1 MMTFLSNTTWWI
13 TFAAAM
19 VSATLPA
26 FMKSL
31 RRLPLLLIIAVWLA
45 AVISIAITSGVLP
58 AVAGGGISLLWGLL
72 LMLASLLFS
81 GVRQM
86 AKKRYG

>member
-19 VSATLPA
+19 AAATLPA
-26 FMKSL
+26 LQQSL
-31 RRLPLLLIIAVWLA
+31 RLLPVILILLLWLA
-45 AVISIAITSGVLP
+45 AVISMAMTAGILP
-58 AVAGGGISLLWGLL
+58 AFTGGGISLLWGLL

>member
-1 MMTFLSNTTWWI
+1 MTFLSNTTWWI

-31 RRLPLLLIIAVWLA
+31 RRLPMLLLLVLWLA

>member
-1 MMTFLSNTTWWI
+1 MTTFFSDNSGWI
-13 TFAAAM
+13 AMAVAMAAT
-19 VSATLPA
+19 TLPA
-26 FMKSL
+26 LLKSL
-31 RRLPLLLIIAVWLA
+31 RLLPLLLIIAVWLA

-58 AVAGGGISLLWGLL
+58 AVAGGGISLLWCLL